1 MKGSVVVAAEK
12 GDLEELKK
20 LIEEEN
26 YCVDSRGGKEKYVHK
41 LFFKLLCKY
50 IFNNFRTALIN
61 AVELGHVDVVKYL
74 VEDAKADLDL
84 SDDQFNT
91 ALIKAALNSSLEIV
105 KILVEN
111 GASVDLQD
119 MFGL

>member
-74 VEDAKADLDL
+74 VEDLT
-84 SDDQFNT
+84 DDQFNT